1 MSSPDQE
8 PEARLNIQDVPGE
21 ISRIFFGSH
30 EGGGRPPSYWDGG
43 YSGGGGLADPGRP
56 VRLVYP
62 GADIQTVVIL
72 VYCYFQGYEDD
83 IYLVIKLGQA
93 ALIIFIILAI
103 FSIIFLLTTCIFSI
117 TNFKGERKNNDEE
130 NAPKPFKMKV
140 LLCGITL
147 ANFNE
152 NDMGQ

>member
-72 VYCYFQGYEDD
+72 VYRYFQGYEDD

-93 ALIIFIILAI
+93 ALIIFIIFAI

-117 TNFKGERKNNDEE
+117 TNFKGERKSKDED
-130 NAPKPFKMKV
+130 NAPEPFKMQV
-140 LLCGITL
+140 LRPLISMKMIKG
-147 ANFNE
+147 
-152 NDMGQ
+152 NDDI